1 MSFKINKSELD
12 ITNEIQC
19 NYYRSN
25 VYLNQYR
32 KKQNNGGYIEI
43 PIHMSKNEPTL
54 ASSFFPEMYIANNI
68 YITYPLHKIESVDY
82 DGEMIIE
89 HSSISNEYEK
99 AYFCILLKTRKS
111 NSNENTNVIDRLIN
125 PDRESQTQTFELNNI
140 IFPNLSCIYYNSNTI
155 FKSQKIIIFT
165 TLLEVKS
172 SFADFTDSPYL
183 FNLSSNNYSLLP
195 LHATPIINTIE
206 GVVRE
211 GLESGE
217 TTTPTKAPITGNERI
232 IHCQPIS
239 EIDNGDDNINGQL
252 EPSYLV
258 PVEGQFSNL
267 RSTNQF
273 LSMTIY
279 YFSFIVIT
287 IGILVILPNTY
298 NGLAIAAIK
307 SYFKNTTNR
316 RYERNADDIN
326 NETIIGLN
334 TLEFCVRLFFVLFII
349 GCFVVGFTYT
359 NETGDSTLVTG
370 VSTIDNLKINTIV
383 LGMYFF
389 IVLITC
395 SLVVY
400 NAKDGLLKQND
411 IEQSSNMTEDFNN
424 VINNIA
430 NQLNPETS
438 DKNWIFWSTLFLICI
453 GIIIFLAVDYKT
465 FFGYFDKSF
474 GTLSFSIIFGI
485 FITLYY
491 LIFLLVGKS

>member
-54 ASSFFPEMYIANNI
+54 ASTFFSEKYIANNI

-140 IFPNLSCIYYNSNTI
+140 IYPNSSCIYYNSNTI
-155 FKSQKIIIFT
+155 FKSQKIVIFT

-172 SFADFTDSPYL
+172 SFAYFTDSPYL

-195 LHATPIINTIE
+195 LQKASITSNITEEGFNIIE
-206 GVVRE
+206 GV
-211 GLESGE
+211 ESMDSSGN
-217 TTTPTKAPITGNERI
+217 TKVM
-232 IHCQPIS
+232 HCQPIS
-239 EIDNGDDNINGQL
+239 EIDNGDVNSGNDQL

-258 PVEGQFSNL
+258 PVQGQFSNL
-267 RSTNQF
+267 KSTNQF
-273 LSMTIY
+273 LQITIY
-279 YFSFIVIT
+279 YCTFIVIT
-287 IGILVILPNTY
+287 LGILVILPNTY
-298 NGLAIAAIK
+298 NGLAIVAIK
-307 SYFKNTTNR
+307 SYFEIAK
-316 RYERNADDIN
+316 EGLPKPSKELVAS
-326 NETIIGLN
+326 ETIQGLN
-334 TLEFCVRLFFVLFII
+334 TLEFCVRVFFILFIL
-349 GCFVVGFTYT
+349 GCFIFGFLYKGLDT
-359 NETGDSTLVTG
+359 STDASISIG
-370 VSTIDNLKINTIV
+370 VSAIDNLKINTIIFG
-383 LGMYFF
+383 LYFF
-389 IVLITC
+389 IILITC
-395 SLVVY
+395 SLVIY
-400 NAKDGLLKQND
+400 NSKDGLLKQND
-411 IEQSSNMTEDFNN
+411 IVKTTNMSEDFTN
-424 VINNIA
+424 VINNIT
-430 NQLNPETS
+430 NQLMNMGNKE
-438 DKNWIFWSTLFLICI
+438 NWIFGYTFALLALGVVIYLII
-453 GIIIFLAVDYKT
+453 DYNT
-465 FFGYFDKSF
+465 FIGYFDKTILILTISIFF
-474 GTLSFSIIFGI
+474 GL

-491 LIFLLVGKS
+491 LIFLFVGKA